1 MRLLFKV
8 EPLKFYNLLIINKLK
23 TKTKLHRKFQ
33 MKESQKSLVLAT
45 VPVLR
50 ESGVALTTYFYQ
62 RMLKHNPE
70 LKNVFNQSHQK
81 TGNQPQ
87 ALAMAVLAYAE
98 NINDPS
104 VLLSVV
110 ERIAHKHTSLGIR
123 AEQYGIVGRHLLAS
137 IKEVLGDSAS
147 DELIDAWAAAYQQ
160 LADLFIGIES
170 ELYQASIEQAQ
181 GWTGWR
187 PFRVSSKV
195 VESDEITSFYLQ
207 PTDGGSLPVFKPG
220 QYISVRLFVKETG
233 LYQPRQY
240 SLSQAPGEESLRIS
254 IKKESAV
261 DQQPAGLI
269 SNYMHDEIQQGDVVE
284 VSAPYGE
291 FVLNEQIERPI
302 VLLSGG
308 VGITP
313 MMSISSYLNKKEAL
327 GAVHFIHSARTP
339 QVHAFKSVTDEFAQ
353 KGMKVS
359 YFYDQGATAANG
371 AQPAP
376 IGLAQVLP
384 NNFAEADY
392 YVCGP
397 KGFMSHYMAQL
408 RDLGVADNQIFA
420 EAFGSGGVA

>member
-1 MRLLFKV
+1 
-8 EPLKFYNLLIINKLK
+8 
-23 TKTKLHRKFQ
+23 

-123 AEQYGIVGRHLLAS
+123 AEQYGIVGKHLLAS
-137 IKEVLGDSAS
+137 IKEVLGDAAS

-160 LADLFIGIES
+160 LADLFIDVES
-170 ELYQASIEQAQ
+170 KLYQASVEKAQ

-187 PFRVSSKV
+187 PFRVRSKV
-195 VESDEITSFYLQ
+195 AESEEITSFYLE
-207 PTDGGSLPVFKPG
+207 PTDGGTLPVFKPG
-220 QYISVRLFVKETG
+220 QYISVRVFVKETG

-240 SLSQAPGEESLRIS
+240 SLSQAPNEETLRIS
-254 IKKESAV
+254 IKKESAAEHK
-261 DQQPAGLI
+261 PAGLV
-269 SNYMHDEIQQGDVVE
+269 SNHMHGEIQQGDVIE

-291 FVLNEQIERPI
+291 FVLNEQSERPI

-313 MMSISSYLNKKEAL
+313 MMAMSSYLNKKDAL
-327 GAVHFIHSARTP
+327 GSVHFIHSARNP
-339 QVHAFKSVTDEFAQ
+339 QVHAFKSITDEFAE
-353 KGMKVS
+353 KGMKVH
-359 YFYDQGATAANG
+359 YFYDHGANQDNG
-371 AQPAP
+371 AQQAP
-376 IGLAQVLP
+376 FDLTHVLP
-384 NNFAEADY
+384 QDFTQADY
-392 YVCGP
+392 YLCGP
-397 KGFMSHYMAQL
+397 MAFMSHYMTQL
-408 RDLGVADNQIFA
+408 RQLGVSETRIYA

>member
-1 MRLLFKV
+1 
-8 EPLKFYNLLIINKLK
+8 
-23 TKTKLHRKFQ
+23 

-62 RMLKHNPE
+62 RMLKHNSE

-98 NINDPS
+98 NIHDPS

-123 AEQYGIVGRHLLAS
+123 AEQYGIVGKHLLAS
-137 IKEVLGDSAS
+137 IKEVLGDAAS

-160 LADLFIGIES
+160 LADLFIDVES
-170 ELYQASIEQAQ
+170 KLYQASVEKAQ

-187 PFRVSSKV
+187 PFRVRSKV
-195 VESDEITSFYLQ
+195 AESEEITSFYLE
-207 PTDGGSLPVFKPG
+207 PTDGGTLPVFKPG
-220 QYISVRLFVKETG
+220 QYISVRVFVKETG

-240 SLSQAPGEESLRIS
+240 SLSQAPNEETLRIS
-254 IKKESAV
+254 IKKESAAEHK
-261 DQQPAGLI
+261 PAGLV
-269 SNYMHDEIQQGDVVE
+269 SNHMHGEIQQGDVIE

-291 FVLNEQIERPI
+291 FVLNEQSERPI

-313 MMSISSYLNKKEAL
+313 MMAMSSYLNKKDAL
-327 GAVHFIHSARTP
+327 GSVHFIHSARNP
-339 QVHAFKSVTDEFAQ
+339 QVHAFKSVTDEFAE
-353 KGMKVS
+353 KGMKVN
-359 YFYDQGATAANG
+359 YFYDHGANQDNG
-371 AQPAP
+371 AQQAP
-376 IGLAQVLP
+376 LDLTHVLP
-384 NNFAEADY
+384 QDVTRADY
-392 YVCGP
+392 YLCGP
-397 KGFMSHYMAQL
+397 MAFMSHYMTQL
-408 RDLGVADNQIFA
+408 RQLGVPETQIYA

>member
-1 MRLLFKV
+1 
-8 EPLKFYNLLIINKLK
+8 
-23 TKTKLHRKFQ
+23 

-123 AEQYGIVGRHLLAS
+123 AEQYGIVGKHLLAS
-137 IKEVLGDSAS
+137 IKEVLGDAAS

-160 LADLFIGIES
+160 LADLFIDVES
-170 ELYQASIEQAQ
+170 KLYQASVEKAQ

-187 PFRVSSKV
+187 PFRVRSKV
-195 VESDEITSFYLQ
+195 AESEEITSFYLE
-207 PTDGGSLPVFKPG
+207 PTDGGTLPVFKPG
-220 QYISVRLFVKETG
+220 QYISVRVFVKETG

-240 SLSQAPGEESLRIS
+240 SLSQAPNEETLRIS
-254 IKKESAV
+254 IKKESAAEHK
-261 DQQPAGLI
+261 PAGLV
-269 SNYMHDEIQQGDVVE
+269 SNHMHGEIQQGDVIE

-291 FVLNEQIERPI
+291 FVLNEQSERPI

-313 MMSISSYLNKKEAL
+313 MMAMSSYLNKKDAL
-327 GAVHFIHSARTP
+327 GSVHFIHSARNP
-339 QVHAFKSVTDEFAQ
+339 QVHAFKSVTDEFAE
-353 KGMKVS
+353 KGMKVN
-359 YFYDQGATAANG
+359 YFYDHGANQDNG
-371 AQPAP
+371 VQQAP
-376 IGLAQVLP
+376 VELAQVLP
-384 NNFAEADY
+384 KDVTQADY
-392 YVCGP
+392 YLCGP
-397 KGFMSHYMAQL
+397 MAFMSHYMTQL
-408 RDLGVADNQIFA
+408 RQLGVPETQIYA

>member
-1 MRLLFKV
+1 
-8 EPLKFYNLLIINKLK
+8 
-23 TKTKLHRKFQ
+23 

-98 NINDPS
+98 NIHDPS

-123 AEQYGIVGRHLLAS
+123 AEQYGIVGKHLLAS
-137 IKEVLGDSAS
+137 IKEVLGDAAS

-160 LADLFIGIES
+160 LADLFIDVES
-170 ELYQASIEQAQ
+170 KLYQASVEKAQ

-187 PFRVSSKV
+187 PFRVRSKV
-195 VESDEITSFYLQ
+195 AESEEITSFYLE
-207 PTDGGSLPVFKPG
+207 PTDGGTLPVFKPG
-220 QYISVRLFVKETG
+220 QYISVRVFVKETG

-240 SLSQAPGEESLRIS
+240 SLSQAPNEETLRIS
-254 IKKESAV
+254 IKKESAAEHK
-261 DQQPAGLI
+261 PAGLV
-269 SNYMHDEIQQGDVVE
+269 SNHMHGEIQQGDVIE

-291 FVLNEQIERPI
+291 FVLNEQSERPI

-313 MMSISSYLNKKEAL
+313 MMAMSSYLNKKDAL
-327 GAVHFIHSARTP
+327 GSVHFIHSARNP
-339 QVHAFKSVTDEFAQ
+339 QVHAFKSVTDEFAE
-353 KGMKVS
+353 KGMKVN
-359 YFYDQGATAANG
+359 YFYDHGANQDNG
-371 AQPAP
+371 AQKAP
-376 IGLAQVLP
+376 FDLTHVLP
-384 NNFAEADY
+384 QDFTQADY
-392 YVCGP
+392 YLCGP
-397 KGFMSHYMAQL
+397 MAFMSHYMTQL
-408 RDLGVADNQIFA
+408 RQLGVSETQIHA

>member
-1 MRLLFKV
+1 
-8 EPLKFYNLLIINKLK
+8 
-23 TKTKLHRKFQ
+23 

-123 AEQYGIVGRHLLAS
+123 AEQYGIVGKHLLAS
-137 IKEVLGDSAS
+137 IKEVLGDAAS

-160 LADLFIGIES
+160 LADLFIDVES
-170 ELYQASIEQAQ
+170 KLYQASVEKAQ

-187 PFRVSSKV
+187 PFRVRSKV
-195 VESDEITSFYLQ
+195 AESEEITSFYLE
-207 PTDGGSLPVFKPG
+207 PTDGGTLPVFKPG
-220 QYISVRLFVKETG
+220 QYISVRVFVKETG

-240 SLSQAPGEESLRIS
+240 SLSQAPNEETLRIS
-254 IKKESAV
+254 IKKESAA
-261 DQQPAGLI
+261 DHKPAGLV
-269 SNYMHDEIQQGDVVE
+269 SNHMHGEIQQGDVIE

-291 FVLNEQIERPI
+291 FVLNEQSERPI

-313 MMSISSYLNKKEAL
+313 MMAMSSYLNKKDAL
-327 GAVHFIHSARTP
+327 GSVHFIHSARNP
-339 QVHAFKSVTDEFAQ
+339 QVHAFKLVTDEFAE
-353 KGMKVS
+353 KGMKVN
-359 YFYDQGATAANG
+359 YFYDHGANQDNG
-371 AQPAP
+371 AQQAP
-376 IGLAQVLP
+376 FDLTHVLP
-384 NNFAEADY
+384 QDFNQADY
-392 YVCGP
+392 YLCGP
-397 KGFMSHYMAQL
+397 MAFMSHYMTQL
-408 RDLGVADNQIFA
+408 RQLGVSETQIYA

>member
-1 MRLLFKV
+1 
-8 EPLKFYNLLIINKLK
+8 
-23 TKTKLHRKFQ
+23 

-70 LKNVFNQSHQK
+70 LKNIFNQSHQK

-110 ERIAHKHTSLGIR
+110 ERIANKHTSLGIR
-123 AEQYGIVGRHLLAS
+123 AEQYAIVGQHLLAS
-137 IKEVLGDSAS
+137 IKEVLGEAAS
-147 DELIDAWAAAYQQ
+147 DELIEAWAAAYQQ
-160 LADLFIGIES
+160 LADLFINVES
-170 ELYQASIEQAQ
+170 KLYEQSIKQGQ

-187 PFRVSSKV
+187 PFQVSRKV
-195 VESDEITSFYLQ
+195 AESEEITSFYLQ
-207 PTDGGSLPVFKPG
+207 PTDGGVLPLFKPG
-220 QYISVRLFVKETG
+220 QYISVRVFVKQTG

-254 IKKESAV
+254 IKKETATE
-261 DQQPAGLI
+261 QQPAGFV
-269 SNYMHDEIQQGDVVE
+269 SNYMHDEIQQGDVIE
-284 VSAPYGE
+284 VSAPFGE
-291 FVLNEQIERPI
+291 FVLNEQAERPI
-302 VLLSGG
+302 VFLSGG

-313 MMSISSYLNKKEAL
+313 MMAMSSFLNNKDAL
-327 GAVHFIHSARTP
+327 DSVYFIHSARNP
-339 QVHAFKSVTDEFAQ
+339 QVHAFKSVTDEFEQ
-353 KGMKVS
+353 KGMTVN
-359 YFYDQGATAANG
+359 YFYDQDDVNG
-371 AQPAP
+371 SGIKPAP
-376 IGLAQVLP
+376 IELDQVLP
-384 NNFAEADY
+384 HDFKQADF

-397 KGFMSHYMAQL
+397 KGFMSHYLSQL
-408 RDLGVADNQIFA
+408 SDLGVPDSQVYA

>member
-1 MRLLFKV
+1 
-8 EPLKFYNLLIINKLK
+8 
-23 TKTKLHRKFQ
+23 

-98 NINDPS
+98 NIHDPS

-123 AEQYGIVGRHLLAS
+123 AEQYGIVGKHLLAS
-137 IKEVLGDSAS
+137 IKEVLGDAAS

-160 LADLFIGIES
+160 LADLFIDVES
-170 ELYQASIEQAQ
+170 KLYQESVENAQ

-187 PFRVSSKV
+187 PFRVRSKV
-195 VESDEITSFYLQ
+195 AESEEITSFYLE
-207 PTDGGSLPVFKPG
+207 PTDGGTLPVFKPG
-220 QYISVRLFVKETG
+220 QYISVRVFVKETG

-240 SLSQAPGEESLRIS
+240 SLSQAPNEETLRIS
-254 IKKESAV
+254 IKKESAAEHK
-261 DQQPAGLI
+261 PAGLV
-269 SNYMHDEIQQGDVVE
+269 SNHMHGEIQQGDVIE

-291 FVLNEQIERPI
+291 FVLNEQSERPI

-313 MMSISSYLNKKEAL
+313 MMAMSSYLNKKDAL
-327 GAVHFIHSARTP
+327 GSVHFIHSARNP
-339 QVHAFKSVTDEFAQ
+339 QVHAFKSVTDEFAV
-353 KGMKVS
+353 KGMKVN
-359 YFYDQGATAANG
+359 YFYDHGANQDNG
-371 AQPAP
+371 AQQAP
-376 IGLAQVLP
+376 FDLTLVLP
-384 NNFAEADY
+384 QDFTQADY
-392 YVCGP
+392 YLCGP
-397 KGFMSHYMAQL
+397 MAFMSHYITQL
-408 RDLGVADNQIFA
+408 RQLGVSETQIYA

>member
-1 MRLLFKV
+1 
-8 EPLKFYNLLIINKLK
+8 
-23 TKTKLHRKFQ
+23 

-98 NINDPS
+98 NIHDPS

-123 AEQYGIVGRHLLAS
+123 AEQYGIVGKHLLAS
-137 IKEVLGDSAS
+137 IKEVLGDAAS

-160 LADLFIGIES
+160 LADLFIDVES
-170 ELYQASIEQAQ
+170 KLYQASVEKAQ

-187 PFRVSSKV
+187 PFRVRSKV
-195 VESDEITSFYLQ
+195 AESEEITSFYLE
-207 PTDGGSLPVFKPG
+207 PTDGGTLPVFKPG
-220 QYISVRLFVKETG
+220 QYISVRVLVKETG

-240 SLSQAPGEESLRIS
+240 SLSQAPNEETLRIS
-254 IKKESAV
+254 IKKESAA
-261 DQQPAGLI
+261 DHKPAGLV
-269 SNYMHDEIQQGDVVE
+269 SNHMHGEIQQGDVIE

-291 FVLNEQIERPI
+291 FVLNEQSERPI

-313 MMSISSYLNKKEAL
+313 MMAMSSYLNKKDAL
-327 GAVHFIHSARTP
+327 GSVHFIHSARNP
-339 QVHAFKSVTDEFAQ
+339 QVHAFKSVTDEFAE
-353 KGMKVS
+353 KGMKVN
-359 YFYDQGATAANG
+359 YFYDHGANQDNG
-371 AQPAP
+371 AQQAP
-376 IGLAQVLP
+376 FDLTHVLP
-384 NNFAEADY
+384 QDVTRADY
-392 YVCGP
+392 YLCGP
-397 KGFMSHYMAQL
+397 MAFMSHYMTQL
-408 RDLGVADNQIFA
+408 RQLGVPETQIYA

>member
-1 MRLLFKV
+1 
-8 EPLKFYNLLIINKLK
+8 
-23 TKTKLHRKFQ
+23 

-62 RMLKHNPE
+62 RMLTHNPE

-104 VLLSVV
+104 VLLPVV

-123 AEQYGIVGRHLLAS
+123 AEQYDIVGKHLLAS
-137 IKEVLGDSAS
+137 IKEVLGEAAS

-160 LADLFIGIES
+160 LADLFISVETK
-170 ELYQASIEQAQ
+170 LYQASIERKQ

-187 PFRVSSKV
+187 PFRVTHKV
-195 VESDEITSFYLQ
+195 AESEEITSFYLK
-207 PTDGGSLPVFKPG
+207 PTDEGSLPIFKPG
-220 QYISVRLFVKETG
+220 QYVSVRVFVKETG
-233 LYQPRQY
+233 LFQPRQY

-254 IKKESAV
+254 IKRESMSEN
-261 DQQPAGLI
+261 QPAGLV
-269 SNYMHDEIQQGDVVE
+269 SNYMHEEINQGDVIE
-284 VSAPYGE
+284 VSAPYGD
-291 FVLNEQIERPI
+291 FVLNEQLERPI

-313 MMSISSYLNKKEAL
+313 MMAISDYLDKKQAL
-327 GAVHFIHSARTP
+327 GTVHFIHSARNP
-339 QVHAFKSVTDEFAQ
+339 QVHAFKLTTDKYAQ
-353 KGMKVS
+353 KGMAVS
-359 YFYDQGATAANG
+359 YFYDQGVEQGAGAT
-371 AQPAP
+371 QAP
-376 IGLAQVLP
+376 IRLDQVLP
-384 NNFAEADY
+384 YDYEQADF

-397 KGFMSHYMAQL
+397 KGFMSHFIPQL
-408 RDLGVADNQIFA
+408 RDLGVPEEQIFA
-420 EAFGSGGVA
+420 EAFGSGGIK

>member
-1 MRLLFKV
+1 
-8 EPLKFYNLLIINKLK
+8 
-23 TKTKLHRKFQ
+23 

-98 NINDPS
+98 NIHDPS

-123 AEQYGIVGRHLLAS
+123 AEQYGIVGKHLLAS
-137 IKEVLGDSAS
+137 IKEVLGDAAS

-160 LADLFIGIES
+160 LADLFIDVES
-170 ELYQASIEQAQ
+170 KLYQASVEKAQ

-187 PFRVSSKV
+187 PFRVRSKV
-195 VESDEITSFYLQ
+195 AESEEITSFYLE
-207 PTDGGSLPVFKPG
+207 PTDGGTLPVFKPG
-220 QYISVRLFVKETG
+220 QYISVRVFVKETG

-240 SLSQAPGEESLRIS
+240 SLSQAPNEETLRIS
-254 IKKESAV
+254 IKKESAAEHK
-261 DQQPAGLI
+261 PAGLV
-269 SNYMHDEIQQGDVVE
+269 SNHMHGEIQQGDVIE

-291 FVLNEQIERPI
+291 FVLNEQSERPI

-313 MMSISSYLNKKEAL
+313 MMAMSSYLNKKDAL
-327 GAVHFIHSARTP
+327 GSVHFIHSARNP
-339 QVHAFKSVTDEFAQ
+339 QVHAFKSVTDEFAK
-353 KGMKVS
+353 KGMKVN
-359 YFYDQGATAANG
+359 YFYDHGANQDNG
-371 AQPAP
+371 AQQAP
-376 IGLAQVLP
+376 FDLTHVLP
-384 NNFAEADY
+384 QDVTRADY
-392 YVCGP
+392 YLCGP
-397 KGFMSHYMAQL
+397 MAFMSHYMTQL
-408 RDLGVADNQIFA
+408 RQLGVPETQIYA

>member
-1 MRLLFKV
+1 
-8 EPLKFYNLLIINKLK
+8 
-23 TKTKLHRKFQ
+23 

-70 LKNVFNQSHQK
+70 LKNIFNQSHQK

-98 NINDPS
+98 NIDDPS
-104 VLLSVV
+104 VLLAVV

-123 AEQYGIVGRHLLAS
+123 AEQYGIVGKHLLAS
-137 IKEVLGDSAS
+137 IKEVLGDAAS

-160 LADLFIGIES
+160 LADLFISVES
-170 ELYQASIEQAQ
+170 KLYQASVEEGQ

-187 PFRVSSKV
+187 PFRVSRKV
-195 VESDEITSFYLQ
+195 EESDEITSFYLV
-207 PTDGGSLPVFKPG
+207 PTDGGALPIFKPG
-220 QYISVRLFVKETG
+220 QYISVRAFVAETG

-240 SLSQAPGEESLRIS
+240 SLSQAPGEDTLRIS
-254 IKKESAV
+254 IKKESATA
-261 DQQPAGLI
+261 DQPSGLV
-269 SNYMHDEIQQGDVVE
+269 SNYMHDQVQQGDVIE

-291 FVLNEQIERPI
+291 FVLNEQSERPV

-313 MMSISSYLNKKEAL
+313 MMAMSHHLNKKGSL
-327 GAVHFIHSARTP
+327 NSVHFIHSARNP
-339 QVHAFKSVTDEFAQ
+339 QVHAFKSVTDKFAE
-353 KGMKVS
+353 KGMKVN
-359 YFYDQGATAANG
+359 YFYDHGATQEAG
-371 AQPAP
+371 TLQAP
-376 IGLAQVLP
+376 VSLSQILAEDFTQ
-384 NNFAEADY
+384 ADFY
-392 YVCGP
+392 LCGP
-397 KGFMSHYMAQL
+397 KSFMSHYMTQL
-408 RDLGVADNQIFA
+408 RDLGVSDTQIYA

>member
-1 MRLLFKV
+1 
-8 EPLKFYNLLIINKLK
+8 
-23 TKTKLHRKFQ
+23 

-62 RMLKHNPE
+62 RMLKHNSE

-98 NINDPS
+98 NIHDPS

-123 AEQYGIVGRHLLAS
+123 AEQYGIVGKHLLAS
-137 IKEVLGDSAS
+137 IKEVLGDAAS

-160 LADLFIGIES
+160 LADLFIDVES
-170 ELYQASIEQAQ
+170 KLYQASVEKAQ

-187 PFRVSSKV
+187 PFRVRSKV
-195 VESDEITSFYLQ
+195 AESEEITSFYLE
-207 PTDGGSLPVFKPG
+207 PTDGGTLPVFKPG
-220 QYISVRLFVKETG
+220 QYISVRVLVKETG

-240 SLSQAPGEESLRIS
+240 SLSQAPNEETLRIS
-254 IKKESAV
+254 IKKESAA
-261 DQQPAGLI
+261 DHKPAGLV
-269 SNYMHDEIQQGDVVE
+269 SNHMHGEIQQGDVIE

-291 FVLNEQIERPI
+291 FVLNEQSERPI

-313 MMSISSYLNKKEAL
+313 MMAMSSYLNKKDAL
-327 GAVHFIHSARTP
+327 GSVHFIHSARNP
-339 QVHAFKSVTDEFAQ
+339 QVHAFKSVTDEFAE
-353 KGMKVS
+353 KGMKVN
-359 YFYDQGATAANG
+359 YFYDHGANQDNG
-371 AQPAP
+371 AQQAP
-376 IGLAQVLP
+376 FDLTHVLP
-384 NNFAEADY
+384 QDVTRADY
-392 YVCGP
+392 YLCGP
-397 KGFMSHYMAQL
+397 MAFMSHYMTQL
-408 RDLGVADNQIFA
+408 RQLGVPETQIYA

>member
-1 MRLLFKV
+1 
-8 EPLKFYNLLIINKLK
+8 
-23 TKTKLHRKFQ
+23 

-123 AEQYGIVGRHLLAS
+123 AEQYAIVGKHLLAS
-137 IKEVLGDSAS
+137 IKEVLGDAAS
-147 DELIDAWAAAYQQ
+147 EELIEAWAAAYQQ
-160 LADLFIGIES
+160 LADLFINVES
-170 ELYQASIEQAQ
+170 KLYEESVNQGQ

-187 PFRVSSKV
+187 PFRVSNKV
-195 VESDEITSFYLQ
+195 AESEEITSFYLQ
-207 PTDGGSLPVFKPG
+207 PTDGGALPLFKPG
-220 QYISVRLFVKETG
+220 QYISVRVFVRETG

-240 SLSQAPGEESLRIS
+240 SLSQAPGQESLRIS
-254 IKKESAV
+254 IKKETATE
-261 DQQPAGLI
+261 QQPAGFV
-269 SNYMHDEIQQGDVVE
+269 SNYMHDEIEQGDVVE
-284 VSAPYGE
+284 ISAPFGE
-291 FVLNEQIERPI
+291 FVLNEQVERPI

-313 MMSISSYLNKKEAL
+313 MMAISSHLQNQDAL
-327 GAVHFIHSARTP
+327 GSVHFIHSARNP
-339 QVHAFKSVTDEFAQ
+339 QVHAFKSVTDDFKQ
-353 KGMKVS
+353 KGMTVN
-359 YFYDQGATAANG
+359 YFYDQVDMSGNDVKP
-371 AQPAP
+371 AQ
-376 IGLAQVLP
+376 IELAQVLP
-384 NNFAEADY
+384 DDFKHADF

-397 KGFMSHYMAQL
+397 KGFMSHYITQL
-408 RDLGVADNQIFA
+408 RDLGVPSGQVYA

>member
-1 MRLLFKV
+1 
-8 EPLKFYNLLIINKLK
+8 
-23 TKTKLHRKFQ
+23 

-98 NINDPS
+98 NIHDPS

-123 AEQYGIVGRHLLAS
+123 AEQYGIVGKHLLAS
-137 IKEVLGDSAS
+137 IKEVLGDAAS

-160 LADLFIGIES
+160 LADLFIDVES
-170 ELYQASIEQAQ
+170 KLYQASVEKAQ

-187 PFRVSSKV
+187 PFRVRSKV
-195 VESDEITSFYLQ
+195 AESEEITSFYLE
-207 PTDGGSLPVFKPG
+207 PTDGGTLPVFKPG
-220 QYISVRLFVKETG
+220 QYISVRVFVKETG

-240 SLSQAPGEESLRIS
+240 SLSQAPNEETLRIS
-254 IKKESAV
+254 IKKESAAV
-261 DQQPAGLI
+261 HKPAGLV
-269 SNYMHDEIQQGDVVE
+269 SNHMHGEIQQGDVIE

-291 FVLNEQIERPI
+291 FVLNEQSEHPI

-313 MMSISSYLNKKEAL
+313 MMAMSSYLNKKDAL
-327 GAVHFIHSARTP
+327 GSVHFIHSTRNP
-339 QVHAFKSVTDEFAQ
+339 QVHAFKSVTDEFAE
-353 KGMKVS
+353 KGMKVN
-359 YFYDQGATAANG
+359 YFYDHGANQDNG
-371 AQPAP
+371 AQQAP
-376 IGLAQVLP
+376 FDLTHVLP
-384 NNFAEADY
+384 QDFAQADY
-392 YVCGP
+392 YLCGP
-397 KGFMSHYMAQL
+397 MAFMSHYMTQL
-408 RDLGVADNQIFA
+408 RQLGVSETQIHA